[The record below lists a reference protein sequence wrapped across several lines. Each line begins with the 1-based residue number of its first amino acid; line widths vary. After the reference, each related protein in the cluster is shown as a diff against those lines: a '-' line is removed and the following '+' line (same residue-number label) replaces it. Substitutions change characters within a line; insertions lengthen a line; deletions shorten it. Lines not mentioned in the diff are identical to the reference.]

1 MLPSR
6 DHMMQSIQEFY
17 QLKQCL
23 GIPKHNTHD
32 IANFEVKSIRLVLIS
47 LEYAF
52 TFLLLLKM
60 NYENLLEVYN
70 FYKKNYVFFFFFFP
84 QITKILLRAV
94 V

>member
-70 FYKKNYVFFFFFFP
+70 FYKKNYVFFFFFFFH
-84 QITKILLRAV
+84 KLLKSC
-94 V
+94 